1 MNSVFAF
8 ILVMLITSVFVVIYY
23 SVRRYLTLK
32 QRVDKMASTYITNI
46 SEEEAIQAHLWYD

>member
-46 SEEEAIQAHLWYD
+46 SEE